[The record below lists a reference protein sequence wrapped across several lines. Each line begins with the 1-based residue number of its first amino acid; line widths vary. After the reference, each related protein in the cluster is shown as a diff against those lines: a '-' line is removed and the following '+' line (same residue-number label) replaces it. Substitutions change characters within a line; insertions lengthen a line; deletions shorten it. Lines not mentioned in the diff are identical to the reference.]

1 MIKDVEVDGGVAI
14 AYAAHTDGDPH
25 LIGSKAAD
33 MLADMNDIDAA
44 FVLIRTGA
52 SSVVMKAR
60 SLSAVN
66 VENIAEELGGGGH
79 SNMAAA
85 VLKTK
90 SKEEAIAMV
99 KRAIDKN
106 R

>member
-1 MIKDVEVDGGVAI
+1 MRQLFFVFAFYVDLRFDPVYLLLEAKLLKKFRVIGEVIIGNE
-14 AYAAHTDGDPH
+14 HTLMFKALDAVSYTH
-25 LIGSKAAD
+25 L
-33 MLADMNDIDAA
+33 
-44 FVLIRTGA
+44 
-52 SSVVMKAR
+52 
-60 SLSAVN
+60 VN